1 MAQGQIRVPR
11 RVLREFP
18 DRGAQWTLGDIH
30 LAAGLLRHARP
41 ALADRLDFSRARRM
55 PRTFI
60 PPAFRKQENDVLWFV
75 PYRLEGVGEGE
86 FEEGIYLLIE
96 HQTNPQRLQIL
107 RALTYAITVWDQ
119 EAREWGRTEAEAAAE
134 EGAADRRCLH
144 PMVCV
149 VLQTGSRAWAALR
162 TLRELMSRVDEA
174 YDTIPYSTVL
184 LVRLADLTEEHLAQ
198 MPPGLTAFL
207 RMMRVRE
214 EAASV
219 VEAALARALAELTLL
234 DAEAEQTWQRVLH
247 FCTMFV
253 WSERPEGEQETLLD
267 LLADA
272 ADRRKAGSAREVR
285 NVARSMREVVEER
298 AEKRGEA
305 RGEQQGEVRAARRL
319 LLTLLETRWG
329 AVPEDVRQAVEGLP
343 DATEAQEA
351 LRRMVRAGTLAEV
364 RTALNGRL
372 AAG

>member
-1 MAQGQIRVPR
+1 MAQGKVRVPR

-18 DRGAQWTLGDIH
+18 DRGAQWTLSDIH

-75 PYRLEGVGEGE
+75 PYRLGGVGEGE
-86 FEEGIYLLIE
+86 FEEGIYLLVE

-119 EAREWGRTEAEAAAE
+119 EAREWDRTEADAAA
-134 EGAADRRCLH
+134 DLRCLH

-149 VLQTGSRAWAALR
+149 VLQTGSRTWVALR
-162 TLRELMSRVDEA
+162 TLRQLMSRVDEA
-174 YDTIPYSTVL
+174 HDTIPHSTVL
-184 LVRLADLTEEHLAQ
+184 LVRLADLTEEQVAQ

-214 EAASV
+214 QTAPA
-219 VEAALARALAELTLL
+219 VEAALARALAELATL

-253 WSERPEGEQETLLD
+253 WSERPEAEQETLLD

-272 ADRRKAGSAREVR
+272 ADRRRAGYAREVR